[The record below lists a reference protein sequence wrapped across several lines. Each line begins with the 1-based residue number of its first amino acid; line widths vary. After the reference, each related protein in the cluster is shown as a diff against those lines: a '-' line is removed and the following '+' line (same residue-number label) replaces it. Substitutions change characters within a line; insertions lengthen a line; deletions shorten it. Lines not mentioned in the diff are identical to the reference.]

1 VDLAKTKLK
10 QGSQKVE
17 NGTSPKIFKSQF
29 CNYLIEVN
37 SFSML
42 QFHNIYKTKRDSM
55 AKCKFCNDDINWIK
69 EGRKNQPING
79 DGTVHKCEQMINSMK
94 SIKKL
99 DRSSI
104 SNEDIARYEK
114 QINEKK

>member
-69 EGRKNQPING
+69 EGS
-79 DGTVHKCEQMINSMK
+79 VHKCEQMINSMK